1 MGKSD
6 DDDEYVEYVDGYD
19 DDDVVGDV
27 SDDCDGNGDADEW
40 LFRMMLTL
48 IVTSVMTII
57 VVIMMTLTIMF
68 MMWWWSYFPIE
79 THFLLSEMIMTL
91 TMKYDDD
98 GYVYQQY
105 CKMLQM
111 KFPSGW
117 LDKVYRRFT

>member
-19 DDDVVGDV
+19 DDDVVVDV

-57 VVIMMTLTIMF
+57 VLMMMTLTIMF
-68 MMWWWSYFPIE
+68 
-79 THFLLSEMIMTL
+79 MTL

-98 GYVYQQY
+98 SYVYQQY